1 MNIFTL
7 KRNEV
12 SKRAIKGFLIAAGV
26 LFFVYVVILGD
37 TIFDVV
43 SRKVAEQD
51 SRELLAE
58 ISALE
63 LSALDL
69 YNDLSVEKAKELGFV
84 ESNPHFAQR
93 SLFVVR

>member
-1 MNIFTL
+1 MNTYTL
-7 KRNEV
+7 KRTEI
-12 SKRAIKGFLIAAGV
+12 SKKAIKGFLIAAGV

-43 SRKVAEQD
+43 SRKVAEQE

-63 LSALDL
+63 LSAFDM
-69 YNDLSVEKAKELGFV
+69 YNDLSVEKARELGFV
-84 ESNPHFAQR
+84 ESNPHFASR

>member
-1 MNIFTL
+1 MNTYTL
-7 KRNEV
+7 KGINIRE
-12 SKRAIKGFLIAAGV
+12 KAPKFFLVAAGI
-26 LFFVYVVILGD
+26 LFFVYLFILGD

-43 SRKVAEQD
+43 SRKVAENQ

-58 ISALE
+58 ISSLE

-69 YNDLSVEKAKELGFV
+69 YNDLSIEEAKRLGFV
-84 ESNPHFAQR
+84 ESDPHFATR